1 MDTRRTSKV
10 VHTIEK
16 KMIIMSLKEIKTTEV
31 HRINPNIQKDQSK
44 FRTLRSKE
52 TRCFPQ
58 DN

>member
-1 MDTRRTSKV
+1 
-10 VHTIEK
+10 
-16 KMIIMSLKEIKTTEV
+16 MSLKEIKTTEV

-44 FRTLRSKE
+44 FRTLGSKE